1 MKYRCK
7 CCGEMF
13 DEPLNQ
19 SEFMG
24 EFWGSK
30 AFDEFSVSP
39 CCRDSYEEVREDD
52 DEDSTDKRAFTVF
65 GKPVGKGR
73 PKFTRRGGYVRAYTP
88 KGTSDYEALVAE
100 SYQGEYGNEEKMDC
114 PLKVKILAVFPI
126 PKSLRKADRELAKKD
141 ILKPTKKPDIDNIVK
156 VILDGLNGVA
166 YEDDALVVSVEAD
179 KRYFPVEQEGFEGFV
194 NVELSRMEGKK

>member
-30 AFDEFSVSP
+30 AFQEFSVSP
-39 CCRDSYEEVREDD
+39 CCRDSYDEVSEDEEDL
-52 DEDSTDKRAFTVF
+52 SDKRVFTVF

-73 PKFTRRGGYVRAYTP
+73 PKFTSRGGYARAYTP
-88 KGTSDYEALVAE
+88 KGTADYESLVAE
-100 SYQGEYGNEEKMDC
+100 SYNSEYEKEDKMDY
-114 PLKVKILAVFPI
+114 PIKVRILAVFPI
-126 PKSLRKADRELAKKD
+126 PKSLRKADRELAKKN

-156 VILDGLNGVA
+156 IILDGLNGVA
-166 YEDDALVVSVEAD
+166 YEDDAFVVAVEAE
-179 KRYFPVEQEGFEGFV
+179 KRYSPVESEGFEGYV
-194 NVELSRMEGKK
+194 NVELSRMEDKK